1 MEFSRQEHKW
11 VAMSSSRS
19 PQPRDR
25 TYVSCV
31 SCTAGGFLTGWAIR
45 EVRDASLKVY
55 PICHLICHLWIL
67 SCKLIPTI
75 QILPKIIARYRDIF
89 QAGEKLM
96 LNFHFKA
103 QKCINLETQM
113 TNLTQLHIAFSS
125 LSSPVLAA
133 LGQTC
138 FPQEPQEYH
147 QYVELDK

>member
-1 MEFSRQEHKW
+1 MLRLGLSFWKQIPHKW
-11 VAMSSSRS
+11 LRWFH
-19 PQPRDR
+19 
-25 TYVSCV
+25 
-31 SCTAGGFLTGWAIR
+31 G
-45 EVRDASLKVY
+45 SL
-55 PICHLICHLWIL
+55 
-67 SCKLIPTI
+67 
-75 QILPKIIARYRDIF
+75 R
-89 QAGEKLM
+89 M